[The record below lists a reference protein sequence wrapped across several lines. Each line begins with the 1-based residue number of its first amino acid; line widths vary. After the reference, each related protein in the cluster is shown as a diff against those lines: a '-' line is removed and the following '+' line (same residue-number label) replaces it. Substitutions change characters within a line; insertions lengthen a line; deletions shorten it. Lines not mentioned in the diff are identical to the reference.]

1 MGIFLNKSY
10 NISHRVQTHI
20 IKSLIMAL
28 SLFKLAKYKIKYC
41 LCCHMHSQKRR
52 NKKSQKFLLKDQY
65 QNLMPKIRAFFFHQ
79 MLPLASVENSDRI
92 YNTIWHF
99 DRIKKWG
106 CWKKNL
112 IQMTFKAHTA
122 QWSDRVTK
130 PLRSFSN
137 IETFLDFLN
146 AFGFGKIIYPC

>member
-10 NISHRVQTHI
+10 NISHRVQTHV

-41 LCCHMHSQKRR
+41 LCCHSQKRR

-122 QWSDRVTK
+122 LHSMYTVWYNKIAHCLFCNFKYRMHRQEFCC
-130 PLRSFSN
+130 LR
-137 IETFLDFLN
+137 IK
-146 AFGFGKIIYPC
+146 G